1 MFFIHTAMLANT
13 FAKWLL
19 LFPGL
24 CVLSSGAF
32 AQIDCSGNQQ
42 LALMDFWF
50 GEWRVEDESGEVLG
64 RNNVYRLLNGCVIQ
78 ERWQGIGGGVGISLF
93 YVNPET
99 NKLKQ
104 VWVTG
109 QALSP
114 GGTKEKELVAGE
126 LGRFVQFLGSYPN
139 GDSRVLDRTTLT
151 LQENGEIMQLIEIS
165 QDEGVTWQ
173 SAFRGLYQRR

>member
-1 MFFIHTAMLANT
+1 MHESSHRICKRLAL
-13 FAKWLL
+13 ALAL
-19 LFPGL
+19 ACLPL
-24 CVLSSGAF
+24 AAH
-32 AQIDCSGNQQ
+32 AQLDCSGNPQ
-42 LALMDFWF
+42 LALLDFWF
-50 GEWRVEDESGEVLG
+50 GEWRVENESGEALG

-78 ERWQGIGGGVGISLF
+78 ERWQGVGGGVGISLF

-126 LGRFVQFLGSYPN
+126 LGQYVQFLGSYPN
-139 GDSRVLDRTTLT
+139 GEERVLDRTTLT
-151 LQENGEIMQLIEIS
+151 LQDDGGIMQLIEIS
-165 QDEGVTWQ
+165 QDEGLTWQ
-173 SAFRGLYQRR
+173 SSFRGLYRRR